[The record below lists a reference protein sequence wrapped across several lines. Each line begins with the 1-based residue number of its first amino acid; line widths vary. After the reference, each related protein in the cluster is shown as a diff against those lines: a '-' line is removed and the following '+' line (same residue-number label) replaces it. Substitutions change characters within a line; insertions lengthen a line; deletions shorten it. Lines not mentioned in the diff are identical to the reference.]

1 MVTVE
6 VQQVTT
12 WSKTKQSDW
21 EIQEAVR
28 KVAKEWVDEA
38 NNNNV
43 TRMLQKNTELNDTPV
58 NSVLSFG
65 SRIHEED

>member
-43 TRMLQKNTELNDTPV
+43 SSMLQENTELNITPP
-58 NSVLSFG
+58 NSEIRLKEVLEQ
-65 SRIHEED
+65 SR